1 MAARPSGEWFAPASA
16 DSEPAGI
23 DTGMAYIAR
32 VYDCWAGGN
41 DNYAA
46 DRTAAAEAVAAYP
59 AVRASV
65 RAQRAFIGRAVHY
78 LAAEAGLRQFLD
90 LGTGLPSADN
100 THEIAQRS
108 APSSRVAYVD
118 HDPIVLA
125 HARALLT
132 SAPEGATAYIDA
144 DVRDTGAV
152 LAETATVLDFTQP
165 VAVLMFG
172 LLHCIPDDDDPAGIV
187 AQLVAAVPAGSYL
200 AIAHPAS
207 DVDASRMRTAVARV
221 NTLIAEKVTMRSHA
235 QVSAFFAGLKV
246 VPPGVVQLHRWR
258 PGPDGPV
265 PDGEL
270 ANYGGVA
277 LKP

>member
-1 MAARPSGEWFAPASA
+1 MAARPSGEWFTPASA
-16 DSEPAGI
+16 DSEHAGI

-32 VYDCWAGGN
+32 VYDFWAGGN

-46 DRTAAAEAVAAYP
+46 DRTAADEALAAYP
-59 AVRASV
+59 AIRASV
-65 RAQRAFIGRAVHY
+65 RAQRAFIGRAVRY

-108 APSSRVAYVD
+108 APSSRVVYVD

-125 HARALLT
+125 HARALLA
-132 SAPEGATAYIDA
+132 SAAEGATAYIDA
-144 DVRDTGAV
+144 DVRDTGAI
-152 LAETATVLDFTQP
+152 LAEAATLLDFTEP

-187 AQLVAAVPAGSYL
+187 AQLVAAVPPGSYL

-207 DVDASRMRTAVARV
+207 DVDASQMRTAVARV
-221 NTLIAEKVTMRSHA
+221 NTLIAEKLTMRSHA
-235 QVSAFFAGLKV
+235 QVSAFFAGLQV

-258 PGPDGPV
+258 PGPEGPV

-277 LKP
+277 RKR